1 MASPSIIGNLR
12 VNLGLDARQF
22 QQGARG
28 STTQV
33 NTLRSALGPLTTGL
47 KGVGAAMRTAFQ
59 FAGFTSLVGLAVT
72 LGQKFFDL
80 VKVTGGIGQAFGYV
94 RDIGIEAWGR
104 VGTAVDVMGKGIT
117 AALKGMQSGFATMA
131 SHVVTGAVE
140 FGNRYIGIYR
150 GAFEAVKA
158 IWGQLPGAIGDLA
171 YGAAN
176 MMIGGVEAMLNG
188 VIGRVNSF
196 IAGVNGALAL
206 IPDWMGGENVRIGV
220 IGEVE
225 IDRIQ
230 NPHAG
235 AAQEAGAA
243 AAAAFA
249 AGFNSN
255 TFDGS
260 GVSAALAQ
268 TAADAAEAA
277 QSALADAAAGFADVI
292 APMQS
297 LEAIRDLFDDISGGG
312 SGGGNGSAAKATD
325 RVKAMKDAIKD
336 MLDALKAQTETG
348 ADAMSNLF
356 LSLKGGLKG
365 LKSAFGDLAL
375 QISKTFANSAFQQL
389 AGGGGFWGSIASGLG
404 GLIGSGGKIGKNAN
418 GTSNWR
424 GGLTQINERGGEI
437 VDLPSGTRIIPHDVS
452 NRMADQA
459 ARSGV
464 DVAVTVGID
473 QSGNLFVKQI
483 AQQEAVKAAGVVAQ
497 SIPSKIQAY
506 QNNPRGR

>member
-47 KGVGAAMRTAFQ
+47 RGVGAAMRTAFQ

-131 SHVVTGAVE
+131 SHIVTGGVDFA
-140 FGNRYIGIYR
+140 NRYIGIYR

-176 MMIGGVEAMLNG
+176 AMIGGVEAMLNG

-196 IAGVNGALAL
+196 IAGVNSALAL
-206 IPDWMGGENVRIGV
+206 IPDWMGGENARIGI

-225 IDRIQ
+225 IERIQ

-243 AAAAFA
+243 AAGAFA

-277 QSALADAAAGFADVI
+277 RTALADASAGFADVI

-297 LEAIRDLFDDISGGG
+297 LEAIRDLFAEISGGG
-312 SGGGNGSAAKATD
+312 GGSASGAASAISEVTDATNDLSDAAKSGASLMSDTFLGL
-325 RVKAMKDAIKD
+325 V
-336 MLDALKAQTETG
+336 TG
-348 ADAMSNLF
+348 TKS
-356 LSLKGGLKG
+356 
-365 LKSAFGDLAL
+365 LKSALGDLAL
-375 QISKTFANSAFQQL
+375 QIAKTFAQQGFAQL
-389 AGGGGFWGSIASGLG
+389 AAGGGLWGGIASGLG
-404 GLIGSGGKIGKNAN
+404 SLIGANAN
-418 GTSNWR
+418 GTNNWR

-452 NRMADQA
+452 NRMADGMGRGSVRQINIDVTGARGNAEIMDMVRAGMAQA
-459 ARSGV
+459 
-464 DVAVTVGID
+464 VATMDAMLPMRV
-473 QSGNLFVKQI
+473 NEI
-483 AQQEAVKAAGVVAQ
+483 AA
-497 SIPSKIQAY
+497 
-506 QNNPRGR
+506 NPRMG